1 MTFRIA
7 FAGFN
12 LESVTAVPQIVELA
26 EFERVCVRGL
36 ELTER
41 FRGTNT
47 CLLYT
52 SRCV

>member
-26 EFERVCVRGL
+26 EFERVCVRGR
-36 ELTER
+36 LTP
-41 FRGTNT
+41 GAAP
-47 CLLYT
+47 
-52 SRCV
+52 SRVRASGGC